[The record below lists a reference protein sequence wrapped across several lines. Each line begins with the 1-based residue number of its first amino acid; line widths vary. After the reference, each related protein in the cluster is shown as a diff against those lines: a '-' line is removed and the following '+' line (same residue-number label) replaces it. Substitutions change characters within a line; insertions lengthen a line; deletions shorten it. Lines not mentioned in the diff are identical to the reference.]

1 MSAPV
6 AAPGRNV
13 WRVERA
19 ERFAVLVDADAYF
32 AALLAS
38 LRCATR
44 SVFILGW
51 DLHSGLRLRP
61 EDEDGPELRAL
72 LSELAAERPG
82 LRIRL
87 LDWDYSMLL
96 ASERELLPWL
106 ALDARTPSRVRFRLD
121 GRHPVGACH
130 HQKIVVIDDR
140 MAFVGGLDLTS
151 ARWDTPEHRIDDPRR
166 ATVDGKPYPPFHD
179 VQAAFD
185 GEAARVVGM
194 LARERWARA
203 LGRRAIP
210 RGVRPESGV
219 DPWPAMLEPDLRNVE
234 VGIARTEPAYDGR
247 SEIREVEALYQDSI
261 RAARRYVYLENQYLT
276 SRVVGEALCESL
288 ARRDG
293 PEILAVAPRECSG
306 WLEEGSMGLLR
317 HRLVQRIQAADVHGR
332 FRLLYPRLPSDA
344 VRLNVHSKV
353 MIADDALL
361 RVGSANLSNRSM
373 GFDTECDVVVESR
386 APEDAAGIARVLH
399 RLLGE
404 HLGEPAEA
412 VEKALHESGGRLFA
426 TIDRLSA
433 GERRLEKL
441 DATVSAWVDRVF
453 PEELPT
459 DPERPMEAFRELE
472 AWTPE
477 LLRDPHRRRLLP
489 ILAGL
494 GALLAIAVGWQLAGL
509 DAATLRAFV
518 ERFSESPLAP
528 LLVVGIFVGAS
539 LVVFPVTPLVIATVL
554 AFEGLYGAALA
565 LVGCLSAAT
574 VTYAIGRFSVPG
586 SVARLLRGRGERVRA
601 RLEAASL
608 ASLTAV
614 RLVPVAPFTVVN
626 VIAGASR
633 VRFPVYVAATALG
646 MAPGIAVTAL
656 AGGSIRSGNG
666 YLLAALA
673 VAAGLGG
680 VAWLLR
686 SRLRRP
692 ARATG

>member
-1 MSAPV
+1 MRGPI

-19 ERFAVLVDADAYF
+19 RRFAVLVDADAYF
-32 AALLAS
+32 TALRAS

-44 SVFILGW
+44 SIFILGW
-51 DLHSGLRLRP
+51 DLHSGLRLRS
-61 EDEDGPELRAL
+61 EDEEGPELRAL
-72 LSELAAERPG
+72 LSELAEERPA

-87 LDWDYSMLL
+87 LDWDFSMLL
-96 ASERELLPWL
+96 AAERELLPWL

-151 ARWDTPEHRIDDPRR
+151 ARWDTPEHRVDDPRR
-166 ATVDGKPYPPFHD
+166 STVDGEPYPPFHD
-179 VQAAFD
+179 VQVAFD
-185 GEAARVVGM
+185 GEAARAVGI
-194 LARERWARA
+194 LARERWLRA
-203 LGRRAIP
+203 LGRRAVP
-210 RGVRPESGV
+210 RGAVARSDG
-219 DPWPAMLEPDLRNVE
+219 DPWPAMLEPDLRDVS
-234 VGIARTEPAYDGR
+234 VGIARTEPAYAGR
-247 SEIREVEALYQDSI
+247 PEVREVEALYRDSI

-293 PEILAVAPRECSG
+293 PEILVVAPRQCSG
-306 WLEEGSMGLLR
+306 WLEESSMGLLR
-317 HRLVQRIQAADVHGR
+317 HRLVQRIRATDVHGR

-344 VRLNVHSKV
+344 VRLNVHAKV

-373 GFDTECDVVVESR
+373 GFDTECDVVVEARS
-386 APEDAAGIARVLH
+386 PEQAAAIGRVLH

-404 HLGEPAEA
+404 HLGEPADA
-412 VEKALHESGGRLFA
+412 VEKALHESGGRLFGCV
-426 TIDRLSA
+426 DRLST
-433 GERRLEKL
+433 GERRLESL
-441 DATVSAWVDRVF
+441 DSTVSAWVDRIL
-453 PEELPT
+453 PDELPT
-459 DPERPMEAFRELE
+459 DPERPMESFRELE

-494 GALLAIAVGWQLAGL
+494 GALLAFALGWQLAGL
-509 DAATLRAFV
+509 DVATIRAFV
-518 ERFSESPLAP
+518 ERHAASPHAP

-539 LVVFPVTPLVIATVL
+539 LVVFPVTPLVLATVL
-554 AFEGLYGAALA
+554 AFDGLYGAALA
-565 LVGCLSAAT
+565 LVGCLTAAS
-574 VTYAIGRFSVPG
+574 VTYAIGRYSVPG

-614 RLVPVAPFTVVN
+614 RLVPAAPFTVVN
-626 VIAGASR
+626 LIAGASR
-633 VRFPVYVAATALG
+633 IRFPVYIAATALG
-646 MAPGIAVTAL
+646 MAPGIAVIAA

-666 YLLAALA
+666 YLLAAVA
-673 VAAGLGG
+673 VAAGLGAI
-680 VAWLLR
+680 AWLLR
-686 SRLRRP
+686 ARRRRH
-692 ARATG
+692 ARAAD